1 MLRKIGQYIQIII
14 GVMMTSFAISVFY
27 TPNKIVNGGLSGIST
42 ILFHIFNIQPGISF
56 AVINAIWLLIA
67 LKLIGKNFVFNTIA
81 GAALTSLFVQL
92 FSYLPSFSGDMF
104 LTVIFGS
111 IIYGIGIGITFACDA
126 STGGTDILGRILQ
139 HFFPHISIGRLLLIV
154 DGTVIACSLVLFKN
168 IELALWGAV
177 SMYISTSS
185 VDWLIR
191 KLNISK
197 LAFVVSQNGEDIA
210 QKLVASSPRG
220 VTIIDSV
227 GAYTMQ
233 DNKVLMCALKEKE
246 IIEFQNIITELD
258 ENAFIIY
265 SESQSILGNGFHLY
279 R

>member
-56 AVINAIWLLIA
+56 AVINTIWLLIA
-67 LKLIGKNFVFNTIA
+67 LKLIGKKFVFNTIA